1 MVSFR
6 VRSDGLGL
14 RRAAFQAAVGRMRG
28 ADDKR
33 TGKKQTG
40 KAAANKFSGCLNRLR
55 QPEKRLNRLQDIQIG
70 NAVIHLTRLF
80 AFFPQ
85 GDFQAQVAGGFGL
98 AQGFV

>member
-28 ADDKR
+28 ADDER

-40 KAAANKFSGCLNRLR
+40 KAAANKSSGCLNRLR
-55 QPEKRLNRLQDIQIG
+55 QPETQFI
-70 NAVIHLTRLF
+70 
-80 AFFPQ
+80 
-85 GDFQAQVAGGFGL
+85 
-98 AQGFV
+98 